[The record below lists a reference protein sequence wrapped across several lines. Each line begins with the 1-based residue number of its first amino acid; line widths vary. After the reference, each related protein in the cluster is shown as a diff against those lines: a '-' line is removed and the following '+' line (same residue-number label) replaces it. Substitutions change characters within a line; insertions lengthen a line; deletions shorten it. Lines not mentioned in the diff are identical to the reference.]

1 MPLPENASESEKG
14 TLSSPQPCPPKDSHG
29 GQWIAALATSGGS
42 AFVIIAAGSPKRVQ
56 GHGTLSTNMH
66 FYSAIIFILSSR
78 GTSSKYIKPNQIK
91 LIDFIE
97 TWGSCI
103 QAHS

>member
-1 MPLPENASESEKG
+1 M
-14 TLSSPQPCPPKDSHG
+14 DSG
-29 GQWIAALATSGGS
+29 PWQFRGV
-42 AFVIIAAGSPKRVQ
+42 AFVIHAARSVKRVQ
-56 GHGTLSTNMH
+56 GHGALSTNMH

-97 TWGSCI
+97 TCGSCI
-103 QAHS
+103 QAHSQGHDPHEIPKGLLK

>member
-1 MPLPENASESEKG
+1 
-14 TLSSPQPCPPKDSHG
+14 
-29 GQWIAALATSGGS
+29 
-42 AFVIIAAGSPKRVQ
+42 
-56 GHGTLSTNMH
+56 MH

-97 TWGSCI
+97 TCCSCVP
-103 QAHS
+103 AHSQGHDPHEIAKGLLK

>member
-1 MPLPENASESEKG
+1 MAGKPVLSGGAS
-14 TLSSPQPCPPKDSHG
+14 G
-29 GQWIAALATSGGS
+29 GQRTADLGSSGGF
-42 AFVIIAAGSPKRVQ
+42 AFVIDAAGSMKRVQ
-56 GHGTLSTNMH
+56 GHGALSTNMH

-97 TWGSCI
+97 TCGSCI
-103 QAHS
+103 QAHSQGHDPHEISTGLLK

>member
-1 MPLPENASESEKG
+1 MVEPWAEVPARAGRGGGGVCFCDQRCRLPEQSPR
-14 TLSSPQPCPPKDSHG
+14 TLG
-29 GQWIAALATSGGS
+29 
-42 AFVIIAAGSPKRVQ
+42 
-56 GHGTLSTNMH
+56 LSTNMH
-66 FYSAIIFILSSR
+66 FYSAIIFTLSSR

-97 TWGSCI
+97 TCCSGI

>member
-1 MPLPENASESEKG
+1 MI
-14 TLSSPQPCPPKDSHG
+14 D
-29 GQWIAALATSGGS
+29 
-42 AFVIIAAGSPKRVQ
+42 AAGSVKRVQ
-56 GHGTLSTNMH
+56 GHGALSTNMH

-97 TWGSCI
+97 TCSSCI
-103 QAHS
+103 QARSQGHDPHEIPKGLLK